1 VTSAAAIPLMSEI
14 RLALT
19 RLREFGEATILDLR
33 DAPLGPHQEQRLF
46 AVLQRDAD
54 GRPARRC
61 GSCRIYETASPCVW
75 IVEHFD
81 SGGDVTAKFIEVTWW
96 PELLEDKCADPGDP
110 DLPVYRRRPV
120 RSRRLA

>member
-1 VTSAAAIPLMSEI
+1 MPEI

-19 RLREFGEATILDLR
+19 RLRESGEATILDLR
-33 DAPLGPHQEQRLF
+33 EAPLGPHQEQRLF
-46 AVLQRDAD
+46 EALQRDAG

-61 GSCRIYETASPCVW
+61 GSCRIHETASPCVW

-96 PELLEDKCADPGDP
+96 PELLEDKCPVP
-110 DLPVYRRRPV
+110 DDRDVAVHRRPTV
-120 RSRRLA
+120 RTRRPA